1 MNLRTIPRAAVG
13 GSLKLTRLPLQAAT
27 RLLPGQ
33 QRGLGSGARL
43 AVDQA
48 DASARSLAGSLLGDA
63 QMREEAQARRAAIRE
78 RRRALDLRRRAAQST
93 AQADEQVQER
103 SEQARTRRRQADAQ
117 AGERRRGAQR
127 EKQRTKQAAA
137 STERRRVK
145 SSREVEEK
153 VDKKIEQDAPK
164 ERLEALESLGKAQEQ
179 RDQALTERDEA
190 ERLGEAAAALKAGRK
205 QD

>member
-63 QMREEAQARRAAIRE
+63 QMREEAQARRAAVRE